1 METYDIYQLLFFLAK
16 TVFFSVLYISTYIAA
31 KKIFSRKITK
41 AIVIGLFTP
50 FCFYYLITN
59 LVYFIGYTLFWLE
72 LENLS
77 VSILLIA
84 FIVKPVA
91 IIIGVA
97 ITIFL
102 LDEKKKS

>member
-16 TVFFSVLYISTYIAA
+16 TVFFSVLYMSTYIGI

-59 LVYFIGYTLFWLE
+59 LVYFIGYIFFWLE
-72 LENLS
+72 LKDLGT
-77 VSILLIA
+77 SILLIA
-84 FIVKPVA
+84 FVVKPVS
-91 IIIGVA
+91 IIIGIA

>member
-16 TVFFSVLYISTYIAA
+16 TVFFSVLYIFTYIAV
-31 KKIFSRKITK
+31 KKFFSRQITK

-72 LENLS
+72 SNNLG

-84 FIVKPVA
+84 FIVKPLS

-102 LDEKKKS
+102 LYENKKS